1 MLQYS
6 SAEGDEDEE
15 DGPFLVLELKNVER
29 LIQKESASN
38 SKNISNIKYFDEVG
52 VWKEMEL
59 KQRFSRNQLEKNS
72 LETITEEGT

>member
-1 MLQYS
+1 MLEYS

-15 DGPFLVLELKNVER
+15 NGPFLVLELKNVER

-59 KQRFSRNQLEKNS
+59 KQRFSRN
-72 LETITEEGT
+72 

>member
-59 KQRFSRNQLEKNS
+59 KQRFSRN
-72 LETITEEGT
+72 